1 MRKYAFALL
10 LLAFQSSATIS
21 CLKTAT
27 GTTICSGADK
37 SGNQVSTTSHT
48 TATGTTYTSGK
59 DGGANISQ
67 QCFTTATAT
76 GTTYCQ

>member
-21 CLKTAT
+21 CMKTAT
-27 GTTICSGADK
+27 GTTICSGEDH
-37 SGNQVSTTSHT
+37 SGNQVSTTSRT
-48 TATGTTYTSGK
+48 TATGTTYTSGR
-59 DGGANISQ
+59 DGRDNVIQ
-67 QCFTTATAT
+67 QCFTTAT